1 MKKDYRNKGFTLV
14 EMIVVIVIIGI
25 LLAILVPGMFKYIQ
39 KAKEQQAIV
48 ECRAVV
54 TAADTLALELYAK
67 DLFDELIFFSNYQA
81 DILEKAEVN
90 GSIKSLSF
98 QKDKP
103 SLENLTY
110 MTKSN
115 IKVLYD
121 IKQASVYQIVS
132 EGSFSSNAS
141 GYHDFSSD
149 ALVNP
154 SIDSIKDI
162 RKKNKA
168 LQKQFYEKYGNA
180 TLSDSEKELFN
191 SINGKITWDN
201 YHWNPLYTKDG
212 KLIVVA
218 NNYPYNSSQSHY
230 PGTSI
235 IFYEDNYYY
244 FYQSEIHPIGS
255 SYVSIAFNTDQLKNA
270 PIVPPKGATSST
282 NVNTWI
288 KIENP

>member
-1 MKKDYRNKGFTLV
+1 MDCYYFVRQDRISQIKFFCEARS
-14 EMIVVIVIIGI
+14 
-25 LLAILVPGMFKYIQ
+25 
-39 KAKEQQAIV
+39 
-48 ECRAVV
+48 
-54 TAADTLALELYAK
+54 
-67 DLFDELIFFSNYQA
+67 IF
-81 DILEKAEVN
+81 
-90 GSIKSLSF
+90 
-98 QKDKP
+98 
-103 SLENLTY
+103 
-110 MTKSN
+110 
-115 IKVLYD
+115 
-121 IKQASVYQIVS
+121 
-132 EGSFSSNAS
+132 
-141 GYHDFSSD
+141 
-149 ALVNP
+149 
-154 SIDSIKDI
+154 
-162 RKKNKA
+162 